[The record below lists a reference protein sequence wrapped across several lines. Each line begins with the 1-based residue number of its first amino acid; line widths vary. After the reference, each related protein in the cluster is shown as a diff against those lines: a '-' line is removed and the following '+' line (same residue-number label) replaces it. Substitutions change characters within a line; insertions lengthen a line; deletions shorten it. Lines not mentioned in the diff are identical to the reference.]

1 MRVISGERK
10 GAKLKAPSGTE
21 TRPTEDRTKESL
33 FNILRPLKEN
43 AIVLD
48 LFSGSGAIG
57 IEFLSRGS
65 KIAYFVDISNNSIL
79 TIKENLTHTKYID
92 KSVIV
97 NKDSSR
103 ALNLFKTSNLKFDYI
118 YLDPPF
124 RNLDLLLKT
133 LESISLYVLLSKNG
147 VIVIE
152 HEKELVLNDCLY
164 DFIKY
169 DFRNYGSKSLS
180 FYRIREVE
188 E

>member
-10 GAKLKAPSGTE
+10 GRKLKAPKGNE
-21 TRPTEDRTKESL
+21 TRPTEDRIKESL

-43 AIVLD
+43 AVILD

-79 TIKENLTHTKYID
+79 TIKDNLSSTNFIS
-92 KSVIV
+92 KSIII
-97 NKDSSR
+97 NKDSLR
-103 ALNLFKTSNLKFDYI
+103 ALNSFKVSNLKFDYI

-124 RNLDLLLKT
+124 KDIELLLNTLKT
-133 LESISLYVLLSKNG
+133 IYTSGLLSKDG
-147 VIVIE
+147 VIIIE
-152 HEKELVLNDCLY
+152 HEKVLILDDVIH
-164 DFIKY
+164 DFHKY

-180 FYRIREVE
+180 FYRDSEVE